1 MNSRSLESRSGSLD
15 EFKATFDVNQ
25 YGVIVTGNLGFRF

>member
-1 MNSRSLESRSGSLD
+1 MDSRSLGSWSGSTY